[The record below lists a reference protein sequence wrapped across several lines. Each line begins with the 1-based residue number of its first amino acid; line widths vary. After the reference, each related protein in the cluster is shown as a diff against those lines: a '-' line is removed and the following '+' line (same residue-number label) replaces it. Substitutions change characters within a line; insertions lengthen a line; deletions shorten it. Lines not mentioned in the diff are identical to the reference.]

1 MNWSMPRPVLQV
13 VAAVIGVASVGS
25 FALGVA
31 TAPSRGRLP
40 GEKLDGVTGQVIQAQ
55 DATPLTDERIQG
67 AAPPAELSDEEKARL
82 ADEKEAKEEA
92 AAIAKAE
99 AAGVTPVA
107 AATPAAAPTPPG
119 ATPAAAPPTAAPPP
133 PKTEEP
139 PF

>member
-1 MNWSMPRPVLQV
+1 MNWTMPRPVLQI
-13 VAAVIGVASVGS
+13 VAAIIGVASVGS

-31 TAPSRGRLP
+31 TAPARGRLP

-82 ADEKEAKEEA
+82 ADEKEAREEA

-99 AAGVTPVA
+99 AAGVTPVTA
-107 AATPAAAPTPPG
+107 AAPAAAPAATE
-119 ATPAAAPPTAAPPP
+119 TPAAAPPPPP
-133 PKTEEP
+133 PAKAEEP

>member
-1 MNWSMPRPVLQV
+1 MNWTMPRPVLQI
-13 VAAVIGVASVGS
+13 VAAIIGVASVGS

-31 TAPSRGRLP
+31 TAPARGRLP

-82 ADEKEAKEEA
+82 ADEKEAREEA

-99 AAGVTPVA
+99 AAGVTPVTA
-107 AATPAAAPTPPG
+107 AAPAAAPAATE
-119 ATPAAAPPTAAPPP
+119 TPAAGPPP
-133 PKTEEP
+133 PPPAKAEEP

>member
-1 MNWSMPRPVLQV
+1 MNWTMPQPVLQV
-13 VAAVIGVASVGS
+13 VAAILGVACVGS

-40 GEKLDGVTGQVIQAQ
+40 GERLDGVTGQVIQAK

-67 AAPPAELSDEEKARL
+67 AALPAELSDEEKARL

-92 AAIAKAE
+92 AAAAKAE
-99 AAGVTPVA
+99 AAGVMPVT
-107 AATPAAAPTPPG
+107 AAT
-119 ATPAAAPPTAAPPP
+119 AAAPPEKVGEAPVVAPPP
-133 PKTEEP
+133 PPPAKTEEP